1 MKNKSE
7 LNIASINVKDN
18 KANRNGNLENAKKL
32 SKIIE
37 QFDLIGTQEFTVK
50 YVNEV
55 MKNLDSYKIYDN
67 YRYGKILKNMPY
79 NENNGIITNQSVLS
93 SNTIWLPWIA
103 NNFRDLTTSIIKMS
117 IMPRIATVVISD
129 TKENGKICMINTHL
143 DYQIPSIQI
152 KQLKAIKK
160 LINQYGKDYP
170 VFLTGD
176 FNMEL
181 DDKNFSEFVK
191 SINDDLEHVDIKEKT
206 WHGKSGEEKSLDHI
220 FISKDFYI
228 ENSGITSTQGTSDH
242 DVIYATVSKRR

>member
-1 MKNKSE
+1 MKNKGE

-18 KANRNGNLENAKKL
+18 KVNRNGNLENAKKL

-37 QFDLIGTQEFTVK
+37 QFDFIGTQEFTVK

-55 MKNLDSYKIYDN
+55 MKNLDGYKIYGN
-67 YRYGKILKNMPY
+67 YRYGKTLKNMPY

-103 NNFRDLTTSIIKMS
+103 NNFSDLTTSIIKMS

-152 KQLKAIKK
+152 RQLKAIKK

-191 SINDDLEHVDIKEKT
+191 SINADLEHVDIKEKT

-228 ENSGITSTQGTSDH
+228 ESSGITSTQGISDH